1 MGKITSTIEF
11 TGKLGNTVGMKG
23 KSGASYIRIRK
34 ESIKNP
40 QSAGQ
45 CIQRMILATVGTSI
59 AWLKEIC
66 NNSVEGKS
74 NGAETLAYLR
84 GVWMRMLRVSN
95 ILDGSNPYS
104 YAPKGR
110 NTFTANPYL
119 LSKGTLIA
127 PKVTVHGDS
136 CSFAVADLPSFDG
149 GATPQEYTASDL
161 FPTVAVGDQI
171 TLIVV
176 YTDDTIPMGEW
187 GVKYCRFAFKNDVTP
202 ALSLDSSGFALN
214 PEAID
219 LGKAKGDWGKIRFVR
234 VDGVDSIQFADASDH
249 ATFINSSEGYIKA
262 GALLVSNIV
271 NKTRSTTYMVMDSDD
286 NETDWAAINAYPTY
300 GPDGTYVDVES
311 EVYLNN
317 SANADSGVV
326 NDVAYCNLPQLIATG
341 TETEVAVTNVPSMPR
356 DCRLSIS
363 INGTP
368 FETSN
373 LVGRTTGDAIL
384 TVDGHSITMA
394 SAVEYDTTTQNFDI
408 YLNNGIEGN
417 PIITSGYV
425 ICDGVKYTF

>member
-1 MGKITSTIEF
+1 MAKQTSTITV
-11 TGKLGNTVGMKG
+11 TGKLGNVVGYQGMN
-23 KSGASYIRIRK
+23 KSLARIRRTD
-34 ESIKNP
+34 IKNP

-95 ILDGSNPYS
+95 ILDANNAYS

-136 CSFAVADLPSFDG
+136 CSFAVADLPSFDA

-161 FPTVAVGDQI
+161 FPSVAVGDQI

-176 YTDDTIPMGEW
+176 YTDDTIPFGEW

-202 ALSLDSSGFALN
+202 ALVVGGDGIRLN
-214 PEAID
+214 PNAID
-219 LGKAKGDWGKIRFVR
+219 LTKAKGDWSKIRFIR
-234 VDGVDSIQFADASDH
+234 VGGVDSIQFADASDH
-249 ATFINSSEGYIKA
+249 ATFINSNEGYIKA

-317 SANADSGVV
+317 SANAETGEVAGVV
-326 NDVAYCNLPQLIATG
+326 TADIPVAIESSSQKSIVISNLPSAPTDIRLVVRDDEDDVTFDSLNVVSLAQGSQVSFSDADMTIVTAWSYNNHQG
-341 TETEVAVTNVPSMPR
+341 TVTFANASPDGSR
-356 DCRLSIS
+356 I
-363 INGTP
+363 
-368 FETSN
+368 
-373 LVGRTTGDAIL
+373 IL
-384 TVDGHSITMA
+384 
-394 SAVEYDTTTQNFDI
+394 
-408 YLNNGIEGN
+408 
-417 PIITSGYV
+417 SGYAV
-425 ICDGVKYTF
+425 CDGVKYTF